1 MTAILKHN
9 EKEKIDIL
17 DQIKI
22 RNFCSS
28 KKKKKHHLREWKSN
42 PQNWRIVTV
51 IRNSSLYSECI
62 KYVETQSGQDGIR
75 ISTFTQMAFEKVQSN
90 KLFWKSYSV
99 RRAMD
104 APYLWGIFSKNK
116 QQSQSLIDKES
127 YHDIT
132 KLLITLLAWMAEIT
146 MEIKVWEVKWLPWRS
161 HS

>member
-62 KYVETQSGQDGIR
+62 KYVETQSGQDGIG